1 VDQFCPAASESQK
14 RRLSIQLI
22 QSRRDFLTTL
32 SAAGAASVLSTRA
45 PLADEGPP
53 ETTTIRLTGDPNI
66 CMAPMDISED
76 LLRAEGFTDIRYLR
90 DAPLDAV
97 ARGEIDF
104 DYYSAP
110 MVVSHLDAGE
120 PIMPL
125 AGIHSGCYE
134 LFAHKPIR
142 TISDLKGKRNGLRRL
157 NTTGHLLV
165 SVMAAHV
172 GLNPHKDIDW
182 ITSPEVNPIK
192 LFADRQVDAF
202 MGFPPEPQEL
212 RERKIGRAILN
223 TTTDKPWS
231 QYICCMPIGN
241 TDFIQKHPVA
251 TKHFLRSI
259 LKAADICAT
268 EPERVAERLV
278 DGGWTPRYDYALQT
292 LSELP
297 YNRWREFD
305 PEDAL
310 RFYALR
316 LHEVGMIKS
325 SPNALIAEG
334 TDWRFL
340 NELKRELKA

>member
-1 VDQFCPAASESQK
+1 MH
-14 RRLSIQLI
+14 IM
-22 QSRRDFLTTL
+22 QSRRHFLACL
-32 SAAGAASVLSTRA
+32 SAAGAASLVGARRS
-45 PLADEGPP
+45 LADEPPP
-53 ETTTIRLTGDPNI
+53 EVTTIRLMRDANI
-66 CMAPMDISED
+66 CMAPMDISEA
-76 LLRAEGFTDIRYLR
+76 LLRAEGFTDIRYVP
-90 DAPLDAV
+90 DTPLDAV

-110 MVVSHLDAGE
+110 MVASHLDAGE

-134 LFAHKPIR
+134 LFAHEPIQ
-142 TISDLKGKRNGLRRL
+142 TISDLKGKRIGLRRL
-157 NTTGHLLV
+157 NTTGHLLLT
-165 SVMAAHV
+165 VMAAHV
-172 GLNPHKDIDW
+172 GLDPQKDINW
-182 ITSPEVNPIK
+182 IRSGDVNPME

-212 RERKIGRAILN
+212 RARKIGRVILN
-223 TTTDKPWS
+223 TGTDQPWS

-241 TDFIQKHPVA
+241 TDFIRKNPVA
-251 TKHFLRSI
+251 TKRFLRAI
-259 LKAADICAT
+259 LKTADICASH
-268 EPERVAERLV
+268 PERVAEQLV
-278 DGGWTPRYDYALQT
+278 DRGWTPRYDYALQA

-297 YNRWREFD
+297 YDRWREFD
-305 PEDAL
+305 PEDSL

-325 SPNALIAEG
+325 SPNALIAQG